1 MAFQVIMPTFGTTG
15 GEATVTRWFK
25 AIGDRVQA
33 DEPLFEA
40 ENDKANLEVPAPTT
54 GVLLQIVASEGKIVP
69 VEAVVG
75 WIGEPDERIP
85 SGEQA
90 PSALSGTTAAPAPPD
105 TKSAAR
111 MADAAAIKASPIARR
126 LAREHNLDLGVIQGS
141 GPGGRIVEKD
151 LHALLRAKAEAAP
164 LAAVDTSPGGEL
176 LPPTALRRITAERLV
191 DAASTTVAVP
201 LFIDVDMTEV
211 QRLRAATRDEYT
223 QRFGAA
229 CSYNALILRAC
240 AVALRQHPLLNSQW
254 TAQGLR
260 LLPEIHIGLAVAT
273 DDGLL
278 VPVVQHADQKPISAI
293 ELALKELVVL
303 ARQRRLSPQQMS
315 GGTFTITNL
324 GSFGIETF
332 VPVINP
338 PQAAIL
344 GIGLITDQVV
354 AIDGQPTVRPRMKLC
369 LVFDH
374 RAVDGAPA
382 AACLARIKALLEN
395 PYLLV

>member
-1 MAFQVIMPTFGTTG
+1 MAFQVIMPTFGMTG

-25 AIGDRVQA
+25 AIGDHVQA

-85 SGEQA
+85 TGEKA
-90 PSALSGTTAAPAPPD
+90 PAALSGTTAAPTLAD

-151 LHALLRAKAEAAP
+151 LQALLRAKAEAASF
-164 LAAVDTSPGGEL
+164 AAVTTSPGGEL
-176 LPPTALRRITAERLV
+176 LPLTSLRRITAERLV
-191 DAASTTVAVP
+191 AAASTTVAVP
-201 LFIDVDMTEV
+201 LFIEVDMSEV

-229 CSYNALILRAC
+229 CSYNAMIMRAC

-293 ELALKELVVL
+293 ELLLKELVVL
-303 ARQRRLSPQQMS
+303 ARQRRLSPPQMS

-324 GSFGIETF
+324 GGFGIETF

-338 PQAAIL
+338 PQTAIL
-344 GIGLITDQVV
+344 GIGQITDQVV

-395 PYLLV
+395 PYLLA